1 MNLLQKYFQVKQPR
15 RSYLQVIQISRL
27 SDYCSKLKLDLGSS
41 NARLMGAEDDEDS
54 AVERGLTICRKVL
67 IALLVFL
74 ALLYYVTY
82 EYDEVYYENQNGQV
96 RKKGQTSE
104 ILSFQASENLFK
116 WFSSADTQASRPA
129 MVAPDPFKLPP
140 PDPTEEAD
148 HHLPLGTWFSTSL
161 RKIQFGP
168 IIVQ

>member
-1 MNLLQKYFQVKQPR
+1 MMNLLQKYFQVKQPR

-96 RKKGQTSE
+96 SRGAD
-104 ILSFQASENLFK
+104 FGNLI
-116 WFSSADTQASRPA
+116 FS
-129 MVAPDPFKLPP
+129 
-140 PDPTEEAD
+140 
-148 HHLPLGTWFSTSL
+148 G
-161 RKIQFGP
+161 FGEP
-168 IIVQ
+168 VQVV